1 MKRPHTLCLFLLGA
15 LAGGCGTSRL
25 VERNQF
31 GGTLALV
38 GFDREKAL
46 QNAHLNMSSHCGPGA
61 YTIVQEGETVVGSQT
76 SEGDETSKT
85 KDGKVVRSGGSKT
98 TNMTEWRLSYRCNN
112 APPGAPVPAAF
123 APPTATAQPY
133 GPAPQGPAGYPAPQQ
148 PYPQQPYPQQ
158 PYPQQPQAPYP
169 GQPQQA
175 YPQPQQPYPGQPAP
189 QGPPPGYPQYPAP
202 QGPR

>member
-1 MKRPHTLCLFLLGA
+1 MKRPLSVCLFVLGA
-15 LAGGCGTSRL
+15 LAASGCGTSRM
-25 VERNQF
+25 VERNQY

-46 QNAHLNMSSHCGPGA
+46 QHAHLNMSSHCGPAA

-85 KDGKVVRSGGSKT
+85 KDGKIVRSGGSKT

-112 APPGAPVPAAF
+112 APPGAVMPAAY
-123 APPTATAQPY
+123 APTQQPY
-133 GPAPQGPAGYPAPQQ
+133 GAPQMPPGYPAPQQ

-158 PYPQQPQAPYP
+158 PYPQAPYP
-169 GQPQQA
+169 QQPQQP
-175 YPQPQQPYPGQPAP
+175 YPPAQPYPGQPAP